1 MPVKSELSGLLNINK
16 PGGPTSHDVVQR
28 VRQLTGQRKA
38 GHAGT
43 LDPLATGVLL
53 VCLGQAT
60 RLIEYLTP
68 GRKQYRAVIHFGLTT
83 NTLDADGQVIASRD
97 PSHLTE
103 TQLRELLPG
112 FLGEI
117 DQIPPLYSALKHQG
131 RPLYKRARAGQTVEL
146 QPRRVTID
154 SLNWVDWQPPHLTL
168 DITCSAGT
176 YIRALARDLGE
187 AAGVGAHL
195 SALTRI
201 ASGNWTLAEAVPL
214 SQLETDGWQ
223 PYLQPLDRAVTHLPR
238 LDLTEQAAADV
249 RYGRQI
255 ELDGSDNGLARAYTP
270 TGEFLAILTPV
281 KLDDKL
287 LWQPE
292 KVFQV
297 TGSK

>member
-1 MPVKSELSGLLNINK
+1 MPAKSELSGLLNLNK

-28 VRQLTGQRKA
+28 VRRLTGQRKV

-83 NTLDADGQVIASRD
+83 DTLDADGQVITSRD

-103 TQLRELLPG
+103 THLRQLLPA
-112 FLGEI
+112 FLGKI

-131 RPLYKRARAGQTVEL
+131 RPLYKRARAGQTIDL

-154 SLNWVDWQPPHLTL
+154 SLTWVDWQPPRLTL

-195 SALTRI
+195 SALTRT
-201 ASGNWTLAEAVPL
+201 ASGGWTLAEAVSL
-214 SQLETDGWQ
+214 SQLEIDGWQ
-223 PYLQPLDRAVTHLPR
+223 PYLQPPDQAVAHLPR

-249 RYGRQI
+249 GYGRQI
-255 ELDGSDNGLARAYTP
+255 ELDGPDNGLARAYTP